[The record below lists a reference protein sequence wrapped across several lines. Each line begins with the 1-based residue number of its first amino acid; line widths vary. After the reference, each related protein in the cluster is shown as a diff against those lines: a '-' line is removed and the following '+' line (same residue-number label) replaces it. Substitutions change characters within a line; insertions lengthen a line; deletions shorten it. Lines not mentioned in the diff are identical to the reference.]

1 MICRVLPHLALP
13 GPAQMA
19 LDEALLE
26 SASERP
32 TAAVVRTYEWSDPT
46 LSLGYFQALADALAE
61 SRWADV
67 PIVRRAT
74 GGGAIWH
81 EHELTYSVVV
91 PRAHRLGGHPVD
103 LYHAVHGAIADLL
116 QARGAPARRRGVDP
130 DRPDQPFLCFLDRD
144 PEDLVVGA
152 SKVVGSAQRRR
163 LGAVLQHGSILLAQA
178 RRTPELPGLA
188 ELSGLDPRPTS
199 WAGAVQAAI
208 VGALDLPSRMD
219 AISVA
224 ELQQAADLERDR
236 YRGASW
242 TRRR

>member
-1 MICRVLPHLALP
+1 MICRVLPYLVQS

-32 TAAVVRTYEWSDPT
+32 TAAAVRTYEWSEPT
-46 LSLGYFQALADALAE
+46 LSLGYFQELADALAE
-61 SRWADV
+61 PRWADV

-81 EHELTYSVVV
+81 EHELTYAVVV
-91 PRAHRLGGHPVD
+91 PRTHRLGSHPVD
-103 LYHAVHGAIADLL
+103 LYHAVHGAIAGLL
-116 QARGAPARRRGVDP
+116 QSRGAPARRRGVDP
-130 DRPDQPFLCFLDRD
+130 DRPERPFLCFLDRD
-144 PEDLVVGA
+144 PEDLVVGT

-163 LGAVLQHGSILLAQA
+163 SGAVLQHGSILLAQA
-178 RRTPELPGLA
+178 HRTPELPGLE
-188 ELSGLDPRPTS
+188 ELSGLDPRPAS
-199 WAGAVQAAI
+199 WAEAVQAAI
-208 VGALDLPSRMD
+208 VGALDLAPRMD
-219 AISVA
+219 AISAA
-224 ELQQAADLERDR
+224 EIRQAADLERDR